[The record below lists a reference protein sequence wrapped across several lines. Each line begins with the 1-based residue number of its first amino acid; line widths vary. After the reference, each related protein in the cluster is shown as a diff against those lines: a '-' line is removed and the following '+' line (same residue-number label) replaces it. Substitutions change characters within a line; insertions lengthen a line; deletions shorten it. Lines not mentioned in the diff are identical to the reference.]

1 MNDFSS
7 PCADEPLAGNPR
19 VHREGREYYERN
31 NRGNDWFGH
40 DEGPGQGSAPQQVP
54 PEARLRS
61 EAARENALK
70 NRGSMADSMTGY
82 ANPPE
87 KRTIHP
93 RGVKPEAAEIAA
105 GNAGGGMKNLIENYG
120 NLGMSDRP
128 APKVKGSDAEEYLER
143 QHGSTKVLL
152 NHYSTDPIPAT
163 ELPKQPRLGVGA
175 DEIAEKHKGEKMGPL
190 MRLEGKKTPREPK
203 ISRLHQTSNGGGW
216 DELRPQSRMRPEGE
230 DIAHKN
236 SIDSMGDILAQDNTA
251 EAMKSLTRRKLLSLI
266 KTGGHDSGVYSEHN
280 EKFGGRSTP
289 QARVRLDG
297 IRNME
302 RARNQDEMS
311 AIMHGSP
318 VQNQPPRPSSGRRV
332 LPHMQRSELCKIV
345 QPISYR
351 WPAHQTSEVRFYYRK
366 NSHIRGPP
374 FDVPAIDMCCV

>member
-19 VHREGREYYERN
+19 VHQEGREYYERN
-31 NRGNDWFGH
+31 NRGSDWFGH
-40 DEGPGQGSAPQQVP
+40 DMGPGPGSAPQQLP

-61 EAARENALK
+61 EEARGNALK

-82 ANPPE
+82 ANPPPE
-87 KRTIHP
+87 RTIHP
-93 RGVKPEAAEIAA
+93 RGVKPEAAQIAA
-105 GNAGGGMKNLIENYG
+105 GNAGDGMKNLIENYG
-120 NLGMSDRP
+120 NLGVSDRP
-128 APKVKGSDAEEYLER
+128 APKVKGSEAEEYLER

-163 ELPKQPRLGVGA
+163 ELPKQPRLGFGGE
-175 DEIAEKHKGEKMGPL
+175 EIADKHKGENMGPL

-203 ISRLHQTSNGGGW
+203 VSRLHQTSNGGGW
-216 DELRPQSRMRPEGE
+216 DEIPPHNRMRPEGE

-236 SIDSMGDILAQDNTA
+236 SLDSMGEILAQDNTA
-251 EAMKSLTRRKLLSLI
+251 VPQRQETKVPRHMEVSHTP
-266 KTGGHDSGVYSEHN
+266 
-280 EKFGGRSTP
+280 RSTP

-318 VQNQPPRPSSGRRV
+318 VQAQPARPSSGRRV
-332 LPHMQRSELCKIV
+332 LPHMQRSEL
-345 QPISYR
+345 
-351 WPAHQTSEVRFYYRK
+351 W
-366 NSHIRGPP
+366 
-374 FDVPAIDMCCV
+374 